1 MDKREPNLES
11 PSSKTPDKLQNRPS
25 LAQLEA
31 ELRREKYRSRY
42 SRVLR
47 STIYALVVVA
57 AVAVL
62 VATLWM
68 PVLQI
73 YGSSMTPALEDG
85 EIVLSVKDATPDA
98 GDVVAFY
105 YNNKVL
111 VKRVIGHPGDWIDLK
126 DDGTVTLNGETLEE
140 PYLEDVAFGEVT
152 IDLPYQ
158 VPEDKY
164 FVLGDHRSVSVDSRN
179 QAVGCVAEDQI
190 VGKIVFRVWPLT
202 AFGPVK

>member
-1 MDKREPNLES
+1 MNKQ
-11 PSSKTPDKLQNRPS
+11 KTKPEGGLPS
-25 LAQLEA
+25 LDQLEA
-31 ELRREKYRSRY
+31 ELSREKYRNRY
-42 SRVLR
+42 GKVLR
-47 STIYALVVVA
+47 STIYSLVVVA

-85 EIVLSVKDATPDA
+85 EIVISVKDSTPEP
-98 GDVVAFY
+98 GDIIAFY

-111 VKRVIGHPGDWIDLK
+111 VKRIVGVPGDWIDLK
-126 DDGTVTLNGETLEE
+126 EDGTVILNNEELEE
-140 PYLEDVAFGEVT
+140 PYLTEPAFGDVN

-158 VPEDKY
+158 VPDERF

-179 QAVGCVAEDQI
+179 RAVGCVAEEQV
-190 VGKIVFRVWPLT
+190 VGRIVFRVWPLS
-202 AFGPVK
+202 AIGPVQ

>member
-1 MDKREPNLES
+1 MNKQDPNLEA
-11 PSSKTPDKLQNRPS
+11 PRPEVPVGPT

-31 ELRREKYRSRY
+31 ELARERY
-42 SRVLR
+42 KTRYGRVLR
-47 STIYALVVVA
+47 STVYALIVVA

-158 VPEDKY
+158 VPEEKY

-190 VGKIVFRVWPLT
+190 VGKIVFRVWPLS